1 VALYPS
7 CKLPRKPFSFPG
19 RSDYTQRMNLLDPLF
34 RSQAVEKAF
43 SNRVTLQAML
53 DFEAALARAEARAG
67 FIPDSAAP
75 AIEAKCRAELYDMT
89 VLARAAASAGNLAI
103 PLVKQLTLL
112 VAKKEKDAARYVH
125 WGATSQDAIDTGR
138 VLQLRQALALIS
150 SELDLFAVVL
160 GELVHKNRATL
171 VVARTWM
178 QQALPTTFG
187 LKAAGWLDAIDRHR
201 ARLAE
206 TQERCLVLQFGGAV
220 GTMAALGARGLDV
233 AANLAKELQLPL
245 PELPWHSHR
254 DRMAEIATTIGLCC
268 GTLGKIA
275 RDISL
280 HTQTEVGE
288 VFEPTADGRGGSSTM
303 PHKRNP
309 VTCAVVLS
317 AAARV
322 PPLVSTMLS
331 AMVQEQERGLG
342 GWHVEWETLPEIV
355 RLTAGALHHLTT
367 TVSEL
372 EIDPERMRQNLD
384 LTHGLIFAEAV
395 TMALAEKMPRS
406 EAHELVDLACKRAQS
421 SRRDLRSVLAQDAII
436 KTNLS
441 EAELDRLFT
450 PANYLGVAD
459 QFIDRVLASSTEHR
473 EQKKPRKK

>member
-1 VALYPS
+1 
-7 CKLPRKPFSFPG
+7 
-19 RSDYTQRMNLLDPLF
+19 MNLLDPLF
-34 RSQAVEKAF
+34 RSQAVEKVF
-43 SNRVTLQAML
+43 SNRATLQAML

-67 FIPDSAAP
+67 FIPAAAAP
-75 AIEAKCRAELYDMT
+75 SIEAKCHAELYDMT
-89 VLARAAASAGNLAI
+89 VLARAAANAGNLAI

-112 VAKKEKDAARYVH
+112 VAQKEKDAARYVH

-138 VLQLRQALALIS
+138 VLQLRQALILVS
-150 SELDLFAVVL
+150 SELDLLAIAL
-160 GELVHKNRATL
+160 GELAHKNRTTL
-171 VVARTWM
+171 VAARTWM

-187 LKAAGWLDAIDRHR
+187 LKVAGWLDAIDRHR
-201 ARLAE
+201 ARLTE
-206 TQERCLVLQFGGAV
+206 TQGRCLVLQFGGAV

-233 AANLAKELQLPL
+233 ATNLAKELQLPL

-254 DRMAEIATTIGLCC
+254 DRIAEIATTLGLCC

-288 VFEPTADGRGGSSTM
+288 VFEPSSDGRGSSSTM

-322 PPLVSTMLS
+322 PALVSTML
-331 AMVQEQERGLG
+331 ATMVQEQERGLG
-342 GWHVEWETLPEIV
+342 GWHTEWETLPDIV

-367 TVSEL
+367 TVSALEL
-372 EIDPERMRQNLD
+372 DSERMRQNLD
-384 LTHGLIFAEAV
+384 LTKGLIFAEAV
-395 TMALAEKMPRS
+395 AMALGEKMPRS
-406 EAHELVDLACKRAQS
+406 DAHELVQKACKRAQNA
-421 SRRDLRSVLAQDAII
+421 RRDLRSVLAQDAII
-436 KTNLS
+436 KANLS
-441 EAELDRLFT
+441 DADLDRLFT

-459 QFIDRVLASSTEHR
+459 QFIDRVLAASTAHR
-473 EQKKPRKK
+473 DLKKPRKK

>member
-1 VALYPS
+1 
-7 CKLPRKPFSFPG
+7 
-19 RSDYTQRMNLLDPLF
+19 MNLLDPLF
-34 RSQAVEKAF
+34 RSQAVEKVF
-43 SNRVTLQAML
+43 SNRATLQAML

-67 FIPDSAAP
+67 FIPASAAP

-89 VLARAAASAGNLAI
+89 VLARSAASAGNLAI

-125 WGATSQDAIDTGR
+125 WGATSQDTIDTGR
-138 VLQLRQALALIS
+138 VLQQRQALALIS
-150 SELDLFAVVL
+150 SELDLFAAVL

-233 AANLAKELQLPL
+233 AANLSKELQLPL

-254 DRMAEIATTIGLCC
+254 DRMAEIATTLGLCC

-288 VFEPTADGRGGSSTM
+288 VFEPSADGRGGSSTM

-322 PPLVSTMLS
+322 PPLVSTMLG

-342 GWHVEWETLPEIV
+342 GWHAEWETLPEIV

-372 EIDPERMRQNLD
+372 EIDQERMRQNLD
-384 LTHGLIFAEAV
+384 ITHGLIFAEAV
-395 TMALAEKMPRS
+395 AMALAEKMPRS
-406 EAHELVDLACKRAQS
+406 DAHELAQLACKRAQS
-421 SRRDLRSVLAQDAII
+421 SRRDLRSVLAQDAIM
-436 KTNLS
+436 KANLS
-441 EAELDRLFT
+441 DTELDRLFT

-459 QFIDRVLASSTEHR
+459 QFIDRVLASSTER
-473 EQKKPRKK
+473 RDQKKPRKK

>member
-1 VALYPS
+1 
-7 CKLPRKPFSFPG
+7 
-19 RSDYTQRMNLLDPLF
+19 MNLLDPLF
-34 RSQAVEKAF
+34 RSQGVEKAF
-43 SNRVTLQAML
+43 SNRATLQAML

-67 FIPDSAAP
+67 FIPTSAAP

-89 VLARAAASAGNLAI
+89 VLARAAANAGNLAI

-138 VLQLRQALALIS
+138 VLQLRQALTLIS
-150 SELDLFAVVL
+150 SELDLFAAVL
-160 GELVHKNRATL
+160 SELVHKNRATL

-254 DRMAEIATTIGLCC
+254 DRMAEIATTFGLCC

-288 VFEPTADGRGGSSTM
+288 VFEPSADGRGGSSAM

-331 AMVQEQERGLG
+331 AVVQEQERGLG
-342 GWHVEWETLPEIV
+342 GWHAEWETLPEIV

-395 TMALAEKMPRS
+395 TMALAEKITRA
-406 EAHELVDLACKRAQS
+406 EADELVALACKRAQS